1 MQRDLTRRGFLNG
14 YAKLTIAI
22 LGQVCYNQSV
32 IHGNLVLGEVFM
44 VNSIQLQGLTYIRS
58 LQETTSA
65 NTVDGEDFDSIL
77 EEEINAADN
86 TEETNS
92 VTYTNPEELVMVD
105 SPSSLEAYFQEASDT
120 YGVPVALIKA
130 VAKAESNFNS
140 QAISSAGAQ
149 GVMQLMPATAE
160 GLGVTDPFDARENI
174 LGGTKYLAQ
183 MLTKYSGSVKLALA
197 AYNAGSGNV
206 DKYEG
211 IPPFKETQNYV
222 KKIFGY
228 LGKDTTSNTANSTE
242 KVDESEDTTTQSAQ
256 SAASSL
262 SSDDI
267 SKLADAIIKGVT
279 SLGSNSTTASDLY
292 SKLYGSSNS
301 NSSTLGNYSSLINRL
316 FNS

>member
-1 MQRDLTRRGFLNG
+1 M
-14 YAKLTIAI
+14 
-22 LGQVCYNQSV
+22 
-32 IHGNLVLGEVFM
+32 
-44 VNSIQLQGLTYIRS
+44 RS
-58 LQETTSA
+58 LQETA
-65 NTVDGEDFDSIL
+65 PVNTVDGEDFDSVL

-86 TEETNS
+86 TEETDR
-92 VTYTNPEELVMVD
+92 VTYTKPEDLVTVD
-105 SPSSLEAYFQEASDT
+105 APSSLEVYFQEASDT

-149 GVMQLMPATAE
+149 GVMQLMPSTAQ
-160 GLGVTDPFDARENI
+160 GLGVTNAFDARENI

-211 IPPFKETQNYV
+211 VPPFTETQNYV

-228 LGKDTTSNTANSTE
+228 LGMDPASNTAGSKE
-242 KVDESEDTTTQSAQ
+242 KVEEAEDTTTQSTN
-256 SAASSL
+256 SSILSGL

-267 SKLADAIIKGVT
+267 SKLADAIISGVVSSGST
-279 SLGSNSTTASDLY
+279 SAAASGLY
-292 SKLYGSSNS
+292 SQLYGASSGNS
-301 NSSTLGNYSSLINRL
+301 SSTLGNYSNLIRNL
-316 FNS
+316 FTS